1 MLIRELDLT
10 GKKLSKAEYK
20 KLVPRAN
27 HSIETAMQE
36 IAPILKRVKDGGKAE
51 LIKLATEF
59 DGITPKEIAISRDE
73 LKNALTKLDPQIRKS
88 LEVAIEQ
95 VKKYHLTQ
103 VPADTSTSVITGGN
117 IDRTFRAVD
126 RVGLYVPGGIASYP
140 SSVIMNVVP
149 AQIAGVS
156 SIALAS
162 PPQKENNGLPN
173 SIILAT
179 CELLGINEVYA
190 VGGAQAIAMFAY
202 GVKDLCESVDLVTG
216 PMLDAVLPF
225 SKWIDVFCDK
235 GAFSVDDART
245 ILKAG
250 MAKGLLPRIHA
261 NQLQE
266 GQGVRLGVEL
276 DAASVDH
283 VSHVTEKDIQAL
295 STSKTVATL
304 LPGAEFSTR
313 SAYPDVRPLL
323 EASITVALASDCNPG
338 SSYTTS
344 MPFIIAV
351 AVREMHFSPEQALW
365 SATMG
370 GAKALR
376 RDDIGHLFEGAR
388 ANFSILNTDSYI
400 HLAYRPG
407 VQLVEKVWRDGL
419 QIK

>member
-1 MLIRELDLT
+1 MTSTLVHNIGQLVTNDPAHDGTKLGVIENAALLIEDGVVAWAGPDADAPTHHIKRKLDAKGRAVIPGFVDSHTHMIFAGDRSKEFRARMLGETYTAGGIAHTVEKTRAASDELLRSNVQSLLNEAYSTGTTTIEIKSGYGLT
-10 GKKLSKAEYK
+10 INDERRSLEIAQGLTDETTFLGAHVVPVEYK
-20 KLVPRAN
+20 KSP
-27 HSIETAMQE
+27 
-36 IAPILKRVKDGGKAE
+36 KD
-51 LIKLATEF
+51 
-59 DGITPKEIAISRDE
+59 
-73 LKNALTKLDPQIRKS
+73 
-88 LEVAIEQ
+88 
-95 VKKYHLTQ
+95 Y
-103 VPADTSTSVITGGN
+103 
-117 IDRTFRAVD
+117 
-126 RVGLYVPGGIASYP
+126 
-140 SSVIMNVVP
+140 
-149 AQIAGVS
+149 
-156 SIALAS
+156 
-162 PPQKENNGLPN
+162 
-173 SIILAT
+173 
-179 CELLGINEVYA
+179 
-190 VGGAQAIAMFAY
+190 
-202 GVKDLCESVDLVTG
+202 VDLVTG
-216 PMLDAVLPF
+216 PMLEAVLPF

-235 GAFSVDDART
+235 GAFSPDDART

-283 VSHVTEKDIQAL
+283 VSHLSEKDIEAL
-295 STSKTVATL
+295 SKSKTVATL

-344 MPFIIAV
+344 MAFIMAI

-388 ANFSILNTDSYI
+388 ANFSILNADSYI

-407 VQLVEKVWRDGL
+407 VQLIEQVWRDGL

>member
-1 MLIRELDLT
+1 MTSTLVHNIGQLVTNDPAHDGTKMGVIENAALLIEDGVVAWAGIDADAPTHHIKRKLDAKGRAVIPGFVDSHTHMIFAGDRSKEFRARMLGETYTAGGIAHTVEKTRAASDELLRSNAQSLLNEAYSTGTTTIEIKSGYGLT
-10 GKKLSKAEYK
+10 VNDERRSLEIAQGLTDETTFLGAHVVPVEYK
-20 KLVPRAN
+20 KNP
-27 HSIETAMQE
+27 
-36 IAPILKRVKDGGKAE
+36 KD
-51 LIKLATEF
+51 
-59 DGITPKEIAISRDE
+59 
-73 LKNALTKLDPQIRKS
+73 
-88 LEVAIEQ
+88 
-95 VKKYHLTQ
+95 Y
-103 VPADTSTSVITGGN
+103 
-117 IDRTFRAVD
+117 
-126 RVGLYVPGGIASYP
+126 
-140 SSVIMNVVP
+140 
-149 AQIAGVS
+149 
-156 SIALAS
+156 
-162 PPQKENNGLPN
+162 
-173 SIILAT
+173 
-179 CELLGINEVYA
+179 
-190 VGGAQAIAMFAY
+190 
-202 GVKDLCESVDLVTG
+202 VDLVTG

-235 GAFSVDDART
+235 GAFSPDDART

-283 VSHVTEKDIQAL
+283 VSHLSEKDIEAL
-295 STSKTVATL
+295 SKSKTVATL

-344 MPFIIAV
+344 MAFIMAI

-388 ANFSILNTDSYI
+388 ANFSILNADSYI

-407 VQLVEKVWRDGL
+407 VQLIEQVWRDGL

>member
-1 MLIRELDLT
+1 MTSTLVRNIGQLVTNDPQHDGTKLGLIENAALLIEDGVVAWAGSDTDAPTHHIKHRFDAHGRAVIPGFVDSHTHMIFAGDRSKEFRARMLGESYTAGGIAHTVEKTRAASDQTLRNNAQSLLNEAYLSGTTTIEIKSGYGLT
-10 GKKLSKAEYK
+10 VNDERRSLEIAQSFTDETTFLGAHVVPVEYK
-20 KLVPRAN
+20 KNP
-27 HSIETAMQE
+27 
-36 IAPILKRVKDGGKAE
+36 KD
-51 LIKLATEF
+51 
-59 DGITPKEIAISRDE
+59 
-73 LKNALTKLDPQIRKS
+73 
-88 LEVAIEQ
+88 
-95 VKKYHLTQ
+95 Y
-103 VPADTSTSVITGGN
+103 
-117 IDRTFRAVD
+117 
-126 RVGLYVPGGIASYP
+126 
-140 SSVIMNVVP
+140 
-149 AQIAGVS
+149 
-156 SIALAS
+156 
-162 PPQKENNGLPN
+162 
-173 SIILAT
+173 
-179 CELLGINEVYA
+179 
-190 VGGAQAIAMFAY
+190 
-202 GVKDLCESVDLVTG
+202 VDLVTG
-216 PMLDAVLPF
+216 PMLDAVAPF

-250 MAKGLLPRIHA
+250 IAKGLLPRLHA

-266 GQGVRLGVEL
+266 GHGVRLGVEL

-283 VSHVTEKDIQAL
+283 VSHLSEKDIEAL

-338 SSYTTS
+338 SSYTTN

-376 RDDIGHLFEGAR
+376 REDIGHLFEGAR
-388 ANFSILNTDSYI
+388 ANFSILNADSYI

-407 VQLVEKVWRDGL
+407 VNLVEQVWRDGL

>member
-1 MLIRELDLT
+1 MTSTLIHNI
-10 GKKLSKAEYK
+10 GQ
-20 KLVPRAN
+20 LVTNDPA
-27 HSIETAMQE
+27 H
-36 IAPILKRVKDGGKAE
+36 DG
-51 LIKLATEF
+51 
-59 DGITPKEIAISRDE
+59 
-73 LKNALTKLDPQIRKS
+73 TKLGVIEKAALLIEDGVVAWAGPDADAPTHHIKRK
-88 LEVAIEQ
+88 LDA
-95 VKKYHLTQ
+95 KGR
-103 VPADTSTSVITGGN
+103 AVIPGFVDSHTHMIFAG
-117 IDRTFRAVD
+117 DRSKEFRA
-126 RVGLYVPGGIASYP
+126 RMLGESYTAGGIAHTVEKTRAASDELLRSNAQSLLNEAY
-140 SSVIMNVVP
+140 STGTTTVEIKSGYGLTVYDERRSLEIAQGLTDETTFLGAHVVP
-149 AQIAGVS
+149 VEY
-156 SIALAS
+156 
-162 PPQKENNGLPN
+162 KENP
-173 SIILAT
+173 
-179 CELLGINEVYA
+179 
-190 VGGAQAIAMFAY
+190 
-202 GVKDLCESVDLVTG
+202 KDYVDLVTG

-235 GAFSVDDART
+235 GAFSPDDART

-283 VSHVTEKDIQAL
+283 VSHLSEKDIEAL
-295 STSKTVATL
+295 SKSKTVATL

-313 SAYPDVRPLL
+313 STYPDVRPLL

-344 MPFIIAV
+344 MAFIMAI

-388 ANFSILNTDSYI
+388 ANFSILNADSYI

-407 VQLVEKVWRDGL
+407 VQLIEQVWRDGL

>member
-1 MLIRELDLT
+1 MTSTLVHNIGQLVTNDPAHDGTKLGVIENAALLIEDGDVAWAGPDADAPTHHIKRKLDAKGRAVIPGFVDSHTHMIFAGDRSKEFRARMLGESYTAGGIAHTVEKTRAASDELLRSNAQSLLNEAYSTGTTTIEIKSGYGLT
-10 GKKLSKAEYK
+10 INDERRSLEIAQGLTDETTYLGAHVVPVEYK
-20 KLVPRAN
+20 KNP
-27 HSIETAMQE
+27 
-36 IAPILKRVKDGGKAE
+36 KD
-51 LIKLATEF
+51 
-59 DGITPKEIAISRDE
+59 
-73 LKNALTKLDPQIRKS
+73 
-88 LEVAIEQ
+88 
-95 VKKYHLTQ
+95 Y
-103 VPADTSTSVITGGN
+103 
-117 IDRTFRAVD
+117 
-126 RVGLYVPGGIASYP
+126 
-140 SSVIMNVVP
+140 
-149 AQIAGVS
+149 
-156 SIALAS
+156 
-162 PPQKENNGLPN
+162 
-173 SIILAT
+173 
-179 CELLGINEVYA
+179 
-190 VGGAQAIAMFAY
+190 
-202 GVKDLCESVDLVTG
+202 VDLVTG

-235 GAFSVDDART
+235 GAFSPDDART

-283 VSHVTEKDIQAL
+283 VSHLSEKDIEAL
-295 STSKTVATL
+295 SKSKTVATL

-344 MPFIIAV
+344 MAFIMAV

-388 ANFSILNTDSYI
+388 ANFSILKADSYI

-407 VQLVEKVWRDGL
+407 VQLIEQVWRDGL

>member
-1 MLIRELDLT
+1 MTSTLVHNIGQLVTNDPAHDGTKLGVIENAALLIEDGVVAWAGPDADAPTHHIKRKLDAKGRAVIPGFVDSHTHMIFAGDRSKEFRARMLGETYTAGGIAHTVEKTRAASDELLRSNAQSLLNEAYSTGTTTIEIKSGYGLT
-10 GKKLSKAEYK
+10 VNDERRSLEIAQGLTDETTFLGAHVVPVEYK
-20 KLVPRAN
+20 KSP
-27 HSIETAMQE
+27 
-36 IAPILKRVKDGGKAE
+36 KD
-51 LIKLATEF
+51 
-59 DGITPKEIAISRDE
+59 
-73 LKNALTKLDPQIRKS
+73 
-88 LEVAIEQ
+88 
-95 VKKYHLTQ
+95 Y
-103 VPADTSTSVITGGN
+103 
-117 IDRTFRAVD
+117 
-126 RVGLYVPGGIASYP
+126 
-140 SSVIMNVVP
+140 
-149 AQIAGVS
+149 
-156 SIALAS
+156 
-162 PPQKENNGLPN
+162 
-173 SIILAT
+173 
-179 CELLGINEVYA
+179 
-190 VGGAQAIAMFAY
+190 
-202 GVKDLCESVDLVTG
+202 VDLVTG
-216 PMLDAVLPF
+216 PMLEAVLPF

-235 GAFSVDDART
+235 GAFSPDDART

-283 VSHVTEKDIQAL
+283 VSHLSEKDIEAL
-295 STSKTVATL
+295 SKSKTVATL

-313 SAYPDVRPLL
+313 SDYPDVRPLL

-344 MPFIIAV
+344 MAFIMAI

-388 ANFSILNTDSYI
+388 ANFSILNADSYI

-407 VQLVEKVWRDGL
+407 VQLIEQVWRDGL

>member
-1 MLIRELDLT
+1 MTSTLVHNIGQLVTNDPAHDGTKLGVIENAALLIEDGVVAWAGPDADAPTHHIKRKLDAKGRAVIPGFVDSHTHMIFAGDRSKEFRARMLGESYTAGGIAHTVEKTRAASNKLLRSNAQSLLNEAYSTGTTTVEIKSGYGLT
-10 GKKLSKAEYK
+10 VNDERRSLEIAQGLTDETTFLGAHVVPVEYK
-20 KLVPRAN
+20 KNP
-27 HSIETAMQE
+27 
-36 IAPILKRVKDGGKAE
+36 KD
-51 LIKLATEF
+51 
-59 DGITPKEIAISRDE
+59 
-73 LKNALTKLDPQIRKS
+73 
-88 LEVAIEQ
+88 
-95 VKKYHLTQ
+95 Y
-103 VPADTSTSVITGGN
+103 
-117 IDRTFRAVD
+117 
-126 RVGLYVPGGIASYP
+126 
-140 SSVIMNVVP
+140 
-149 AQIAGVS
+149 
-156 SIALAS
+156 
-162 PPQKENNGLPN
+162 
-173 SIILAT
+173 
-179 CELLGINEVYA
+179 
-190 VGGAQAIAMFAY
+190 
-202 GVKDLCESVDLVTG
+202 VDLVTG

-235 GAFSVDDART
+235 GAFSPDDART

-250 MAKGLLPRIHA
+250 MANGLLPRIHA

-283 VSHVTEKDIQAL
+283 VSHLSEKDIEAL
-295 STSKTVATL
+295 SKSKTVATL

-344 MPFIIAV
+344 LAFIMAI

-388 ANFSILNTDSYI
+388 ANFSILNADSYI

-407 VQLVEKVWRDGL
+407 VQLIEQVWRDGL

>member
-1 MLIRELDLT
+1 MTSTLVHNVGQLVTNDPAHDGTKLGVIEKAALLIEDGVIAWAGPDADAPTHHIKRKLDAKGRAVIPGFVDSHTHMIFAGDRSKEFRARMLGESYTAGGIAHTVEKTRAASDELLRSNAQSLLNEAYSTGTTTVEIKSGYGLSVEDERRSLEIAQGLT
-10 GKKLSKAEYK
+10 DETTFLGAHVVPVEYK
-20 KLVPRAN
+20 KNP
-27 HSIETAMQE
+27 
-36 IAPILKRVKDGGKAE
+36 KD
-51 LIKLATEF
+51 
-59 DGITPKEIAISRDE
+59 
-73 LKNALTKLDPQIRKS
+73 
-88 LEVAIEQ
+88 
-95 VKKYHLTQ
+95 Y
-103 VPADTSTSVITGGN
+103 
-117 IDRTFRAVD
+117 
-126 RVGLYVPGGIASYP
+126 
-140 SSVIMNVVP
+140 
-149 AQIAGVS
+149 
-156 SIALAS
+156 
-162 PPQKENNGLPN
+162 
-173 SIILAT
+173 
-179 CELLGINEVYA
+179 
-190 VGGAQAIAMFAY
+190 
-202 GVKDLCESVDLVTG
+202 VDLVTG

-235 GAFSVDDART
+235 GAFSPDDART

-250 MAKGLLPRIHA
+250 MAKGLMPRIHA

-283 VSHVTEKDIQAL
+283 VSHLSEKDIEAL
-295 STSKTVATL
+295 SKSKTVATL

-313 SAYPDVRPLL
+313 SPYPDVRPLL

-344 MPFIIAV
+344 MAFIMAI

-388 ANFSILNTDSYI
+388 ANFSILNADSYI

-407 VQLVEKVWRDGL
+407 VQLIEQVWRDGL

>member
-1 MLIRELDLT
+1 MTSTLVHNIGQLVTNDPAHDGTKLGVIENAALLIEDGVVAWAGPDADAPTHHIKRKLDAKGRAVIPGFVDSHTHMIFAGDRSKEFRARMLGESYTAGGIAHTVEKTRAASDELLRSNAQSLLNEAYSTGTTTVEIKSGYGLT
-10 GKKLSKAEYK
+10 VNDERRSLEIAQGLTNETTFLGAHVVPVEYK
-20 KLVPRAN
+20 KNP
-27 HSIETAMQE
+27 
-36 IAPILKRVKDGGKAE
+36 KD
-51 LIKLATEF
+51 
-59 DGITPKEIAISRDE
+59 
-73 LKNALTKLDPQIRKS
+73 
-88 LEVAIEQ
+88 
-95 VKKYHLTQ
+95 Y
-103 VPADTSTSVITGGN
+103 
-117 IDRTFRAVD
+117 
-126 RVGLYVPGGIASYP
+126 
-140 SSVIMNVVP
+140 
-149 AQIAGVS
+149 
-156 SIALAS
+156 
-162 PPQKENNGLPN
+162 
-173 SIILAT
+173 
-179 CELLGINEVYA
+179 
-190 VGGAQAIAMFAY
+190 
-202 GVKDLCESVDLVTG
+202 VDLVTG

-235 GAFSVDDART
+235 GAFSPDDART

-283 VSHVTEKDIQAL
+283 VSHLSEKDIEAL
-295 STSKTVATL
+295 SKSKTVATL

-313 SAYPDVRPLL
+313 SPYPDVRPLL

-344 MPFIIAV
+344 MAFIMAI

-388 ANFSILNTDSYI
+388 ANFSILNADSYI

-407 VQLVEKVWRDGL
+407 VQLIEQVWRDGL

>member
-1 MLIRELDLT
+1 MTSTLVHNVGQLVTNDPAHDGTKLGVIEKAALLIEDGVIAWAGPDADAPTHHIKRKLDAKGRAVIPGFVDSHTHMIFAGDRSKEFRARMLGESYTAGGIAHTVEKTRAASDELLRSNAQSLLNEAYSTGTTTVEIKSGYGLSVEDERRSLEIAQGLT
-10 GKKLSKAEYK
+10 DETTFLGAHVVPVEYK
-20 KLVPRAN
+20 KNP
-27 HSIETAMQE
+27 
-36 IAPILKRVKDGGKAE
+36 KD
-51 LIKLATEF
+51 
-59 DGITPKEIAISRDE
+59 
-73 LKNALTKLDPQIRKS
+73 
-88 LEVAIEQ
+88 
-95 VKKYHLTQ
+95 Y
-103 VPADTSTSVITGGN
+103 
-117 IDRTFRAVD
+117 
-126 RVGLYVPGGIASYP
+126 
-140 SSVIMNVVP
+140 
-149 AQIAGVS
+149 
-156 SIALAS
+156 
-162 PPQKENNGLPN
+162 
-173 SIILAT
+173 
-179 CELLGINEVYA
+179 
-190 VGGAQAIAMFAY
+190 
-202 GVKDLCESVDLVTG
+202 VDLVTG

-235 GAFSVDDART
+235 GAFSPDDART

-283 VSHVTEKDIQAL
+283 VSHLSEKDIEAL
-295 STSKTVATL
+295 SKSKTVATL

-313 SAYPDVRPLL
+313 SPYPDVRPLL

-344 MPFIIAV
+344 MAFIMAI

-388 ANFSILNTDSYI
+388 ANFSILNADSYI

-407 VQLVEKVWRDGL
+407 VQLIEQVWRDGL

>member
-1 MLIRELDLT
+1 MTSTLVHNIGQLVTNDPAHDGTKLGVIEKAALLIEDGVVAWAGPDADAPTHHIKRKLDAKGRAVIPGFVDSHTHIIFAGDRSKEFRARMLGESYTAGGIAHTVEKTRAASDDLLRSNAQSLLNEAYST
-10 GKKLSKAEYK
+10 GTTTVEIKSGYGLTINDERRSLEIAQGLTDETTFLGAHVVPVEYK
-20 KLVPRAN
+20 KNP
-27 HSIETAMQE
+27 
-36 IAPILKRVKDGGKAE
+36 KD
-51 LIKLATEF
+51 
-59 DGITPKEIAISRDE
+59 
-73 LKNALTKLDPQIRKS
+73 
-88 LEVAIEQ
+88 
-95 VKKYHLTQ
+95 Y
-103 VPADTSTSVITGGN
+103 
-117 IDRTFRAVD
+117 
-126 RVGLYVPGGIASYP
+126 
-140 SSVIMNVVP
+140 
-149 AQIAGVS
+149 
-156 SIALAS
+156 
-162 PPQKENNGLPN
+162 
-173 SIILAT
+173 
-179 CELLGINEVYA
+179 
-190 VGGAQAIAMFAY
+190 
-202 GVKDLCESVDLVTG
+202 VDLVTG

-235 GAFSVDDART
+235 GAFSPDDART

-283 VSHVTEKDIQAL
+283 VSHLSEKDIEAL

-344 MPFIIAV
+344 MAFIMAI

-376 RDDIGHLFEGAR
+376 RDDIGYLFEGAR
-388 ANFSILNTDSYI
+388 ANFSILNADSYI

-407 VQLVEKVWRDGL
+407 VQLVEQVWRDGL

>member
-1 MLIRELDLT
+1 MTSTLVHNIGQLVTNDPAHDGTKLGVIEKAALLIEDGVVAWAGPDADAPTHHIKRRLDAKGRAVIPGFVDSHTHMIFAGDRSKEFRARMLGESYTAGGIAHTVEKTRAASDELLRSNARSLLNEAYISGTTTIEIKSGYGLT
-10 GKKLSKAEYK
+10 VKDERRSLEIAQGLSDETTFLGAHVVPVEYK
-20 KLVPRAN
+20 KNP
-27 HSIETAMQE
+27 
-36 IAPILKRVKDGGKAE
+36 KD
-51 LIKLATEF
+51 
-59 DGITPKEIAISRDE
+59 
-73 LKNALTKLDPQIRKS
+73 
-88 LEVAIEQ
+88 
-95 VKKYHLTQ
+95 Y
-103 VPADTSTSVITGGN
+103 
-117 IDRTFRAVD
+117 
-126 RVGLYVPGGIASYP
+126 
-140 SSVIMNVVP
+140 
-149 AQIAGVS
+149 
-156 SIALAS
+156 
-162 PPQKENNGLPN
+162 
-173 SIILAT
+173 
-179 CELLGINEVYA
+179 
-190 VGGAQAIAMFAY
+190 
-202 GVKDLCESVDLVTG
+202 VDLVTG

-283 VSHVTEKDIQAL
+283 VSHVSGKDIEAL
-295 STSKTVATL
+295 SASKTVATL

-388 ANFSILNTDSYI
+388 ANFSILNADSYI

-407 VQLVEKVWRDGL
+407 VQLIEQVWRDGL

>member
-1 MLIRELDLT
+1 MTSTLVHNIGQLVTNDPAHDGTKLGVIEKAALLIEDGVVAWAGPDADAPTHHIKRKLDAKGRAVIPGFVDSHTHIIFAGDRSKEFRARMLGETYTAGGIAHTVEKTRAASDELLRSNAQSLLNEAYSTGTTTIEIKSGYGLT
-10 GKKLSKAEYK
+10 VVDERRSLEIAQGLTDETTFLGAHVVPVEYK
-20 KLVPRAN
+20 KNP
-27 HSIETAMQE
+27 
-36 IAPILKRVKDGGKAE
+36 KD
-51 LIKLATEF
+51 
-59 DGITPKEIAISRDE
+59 
-73 LKNALTKLDPQIRKS
+73 
-88 LEVAIEQ
+88 
-95 VKKYHLTQ
+95 Y
-103 VPADTSTSVITGGN
+103 
-117 IDRTFRAVD
+117 
-126 RVGLYVPGGIASYP
+126 
-140 SSVIMNVVP
+140 
-149 AQIAGVS
+149 
-156 SIALAS
+156 
-162 PPQKENNGLPN
+162 
-173 SIILAT
+173 
-179 CELLGINEVYA
+179 
-190 VGGAQAIAMFAY
+190 
-202 GVKDLCESVDLVTG
+202 VDLVTG
-216 PMLDAVLPF
+216 PMLGAVLPF

-235 GAFSVDDART
+235 GAFSPEDART

-283 VSHVTEKDIQAL
+283 VSHLSEKDIEAL
-295 STSKTVATL
+295 SKSKTVATL

-338 SSYTTS
+338 SSYTTN
-344 MPFIIAV
+344 MAFIMAI

-388 ANFSILNTDSYI
+388 ANFSILNADSYI

-407 VQLVEKVWRDGL
+407 VQLIGQVWRDGL

>member
-1 MLIRELDLT
+1 MTSTLVHNIGQLVTNDPAHDGTKLGVIEKAALLIEDGVVAWAGPDADAPTHHIKRRLDAKGRAVIPGFVDSHTHMIFAGDRSKEFRARMLGESYTAGGIAHTVEKTRAASDELLRSNARSLLNEAYISGTTTIEIKSGYGLT
-10 GKKLSKAEYK
+10 VKDERRSLEIAQGLSDETTFLGAHVVPVEYK
-20 KLVPRAN
+20 KNP
-27 HSIETAMQE
+27 
-36 IAPILKRVKDGGKAE
+36 KD
-51 LIKLATEF
+51 
-59 DGITPKEIAISRDE
+59 
-73 LKNALTKLDPQIRKS
+73 
-88 LEVAIEQ
+88 
-95 VKKYHLTQ
+95 Y
-103 VPADTSTSVITGGN
+103 
-117 IDRTFRAVD
+117 
-126 RVGLYVPGGIASYP
+126 
-140 SSVIMNVVP
+140 
-149 AQIAGVS
+149 
-156 SIALAS
+156 
-162 PPQKENNGLPN
+162 
-173 SIILAT
+173 
-179 CELLGINEVYA
+179 
-190 VGGAQAIAMFAY
+190 
-202 GVKDLCESVDLVTG
+202 VDLVTG

-283 VSHVTEKDIQAL
+283 VSHVSEKDIEAL
-295 STSKTVATL
+295 SASKTVATL

-388 ANFSILNTDSYI
+388 ANFSILNADSYI

-407 VQLVEKVWRDGL
+407 VQLIEQVWRDGL

>member
-1 MLIRELDLT
+1 MTSTLVHNIGQLVTNDPQHDGTKLGVIENAALLIEDGVVAWAGPDSDAPTHHIKHRLDALGRAVIPGFVDSHTHMIFAGDRSKEFRARMLGESYSAGGIGNTVEKTREASNDALRSNAQSLLNEAYSTGTTTIEIKSGYGLT
-10 GKKLSKAEYK
+10 VEDERRSLQIAATFTDETTFLGAHVVPVEYK
-20 KLVPRAN
+20 KNP
-27 HSIETAMQE
+27 
-36 IAPILKRVKDGGKAE
+36 KD
-51 LIKLATEF
+51 
-59 DGITPKEIAISRDE
+59 
-73 LKNALTKLDPQIRKS
+73 
-88 LEVAIEQ
+88 
-95 VKKYHLTQ
+95 Y
-103 VPADTSTSVITGGN
+103 
-117 IDRTFRAVD
+117 
-126 RVGLYVPGGIASYP
+126 
-140 SSVIMNVVP
+140 
-149 AQIAGVS
+149 
-156 SIALAS
+156 
-162 PPQKENNGLPN
+162 
-173 SIILAT
+173 
-179 CELLGINEVYA
+179 
-190 VGGAQAIAMFAY
+190 
-202 GVKDLCESVDLVTG
+202 VDLVTG
-216 PMLDAVLPF
+216 PMLDAALPF

-283 VSHVTEKDIQAL
+283 VSHLSERDIQAL

-344 MPFIIAV
+344 MPFIIAI

-388 ANFSILNTDSYI
+388 ANFSILNADSYI

-407 VQLVEKVWRDGL
+407 VQLVEQVWRDGL

>member
-1 MLIRELDLT
+1 MTSTLVHNIGQLVTNDPAHDGTKLGVIENAALLIEDGVVAWAGPGADAPTHHIKRKLDAKGRAVIPGFVDSHTHMIFAGDRSKEFRARMLGETYTAGGIAHTVEKTRAASDELLRSNAQSLLNEAYSTGTTTIEIKSGYGLT
-10 GKKLSKAEYK
+10 VNDERRSLEIAQGLTDETTFLGAHVVPVEYK
-20 KLVPRAN
+20 KNP
-27 HSIETAMQE
+27 
-36 IAPILKRVKDGGKAE
+36 KD
-51 LIKLATEF
+51 
-59 DGITPKEIAISRDE
+59 
-73 LKNALTKLDPQIRKS
+73 
-88 LEVAIEQ
+88 
-95 VKKYHLTQ
+95 Y
-103 VPADTSTSVITGGN
+103 
-117 IDRTFRAVD
+117 
-126 RVGLYVPGGIASYP
+126 
-140 SSVIMNVVP
+140 
-149 AQIAGVS
+149 
-156 SIALAS
+156 
-162 PPQKENNGLPN
+162 
-173 SIILAT
+173 
-179 CELLGINEVYA
+179 
-190 VGGAQAIAMFAY
+190 
-202 GVKDLCESVDLVTG
+202 VDLVTG
-216 PMLDAVLPF
+216 PMLEAVLPF

-235 GAFSVDDART
+235 GAFSPDDART

-283 VSHVTEKDIQAL
+283 VSHLSEKDIEAL
-295 STSKTVATL
+295 SKSKTVATL

-344 MPFIIAV
+344 MAFIMAI

-388 ANFSILNTDSYI
+388 ANFSILNADSYI

-407 VQLVEKVWRDGL
+407 VQLIEQVWRDGL

>member
-1 MLIRELDLT
+1 MTSTLVHNVGQLVTNDPAHDGTKLGVIEKAALLIEDGVVAWAGPDADAPTHHIKRKLDAKGRAVIPGFVDSHTHMIFAGDRSKEFRARMLGESYTAGGIAHTVEKTRAASNKLLRSNAQSLLNEAFSTGTTTIEIKSGYGLT
-10 GKKLSKAEYK
+10 VNDERRSLEIAQGLTDETTFLGAHVVPVEYK
-20 KLVPRAN
+20 KNP
-27 HSIETAMQE
+27 
-36 IAPILKRVKDGGKAE
+36 KD
-51 LIKLATEF
+51 
-59 DGITPKEIAISRDE
+59 
-73 LKNALTKLDPQIRKS
+73 
-88 LEVAIEQ
+88 
-95 VKKYHLTQ
+95 Y
-103 VPADTSTSVITGGN
+103 
-117 IDRTFRAVD
+117 
-126 RVGLYVPGGIASYP
+126 
-140 SSVIMNVVP
+140 
-149 AQIAGVS
+149 
-156 SIALAS
+156 
-162 PPQKENNGLPN
+162 
-173 SIILAT
+173 
-179 CELLGINEVYA
+179 
-190 VGGAQAIAMFAY
+190 
-202 GVKDLCESVDLVTG
+202 VDLVTG

-235 GAFSVDDART
+235 GAFSPDDART

-283 VSHVTEKDIQAL
+283 VSHLSEKDIEAL
-295 STSKTVATL
+295 SKSKTVATL

-344 MPFIIAV
+344 MAFIMAI

-388 ANFSILNTDSYI
+388 ANFSILKADSYI

-407 VQLVEKVWRDGL
+407 VQLIEQVWRDGL

>member
-1 MLIRELDLT
+1 MTSTLIHNI
-10 GKKLSKAEYK
+10 GQ
-20 KLVPRAN
+20 LVTNDPA
-27 HSIETAMQE
+27 H
-36 IAPILKRVKDGGKAE
+36 DG
-51 LIKLATEF
+51 
-59 DGITPKEIAISRDE
+59 
-73 LKNALTKLDPQIRKS
+73 TKLGVIEKAALLIEDGVVAWAGPDADAPTHHIKRK
-88 LEVAIEQ
+88 LDA
-95 VKKYHLTQ
+95 KGR
-103 VPADTSTSVITGGN
+103 AVIPGFVDSHTHMIFAG
-117 IDRTFRAVD
+117 DRSKEFRA
-126 RVGLYVPGGIASYP
+126 RMLGESYTAGGIAHTVEKTRAASDELLRSKAQSLLNEAY
-140 SSVIMNVVP
+140 STGTTTVEIKSGYGLTVNDERRSLEIAQGLTDETTFLGAHVVP
-149 AQIAGVS
+149 VEY
-156 SIALAS
+156 
-162 PPQKENNGLPN
+162 KENP
-173 SIILAT
+173 
-179 CELLGINEVYA
+179 
-190 VGGAQAIAMFAY
+190 
-202 GVKDLCESVDLVTG
+202 KDYVDLVTG

-235 GAFSVDDART
+235 GAFSPDDART

-283 VSHVTEKDIQAL
+283 VSHLSEKDIEAL
-295 STSKTVATL
+295 SKSKTVATL

-313 SAYPDVRPLL
+313 STYPDVRPLL

-344 MPFIIAV
+344 MAFIMAI

-388 ANFSILNTDSYI
+388 ANFSILNADSYI

-407 VQLVEKVWRDGL
+407 VQLIEQVWRDGL

>member
-1 MLIRELDLT
+1 MTSTLVHNIGQLVTNDPQHDGTKLGVIENAALLIEDGVVAWAGPDSDAPTHHIKHRLDAMGRAVIPGFVDSHTHMIFAGDRSKEFRARMLGESYSAGGIAETVQKTREASNDVLRSNAQSLLNEAYSSGTTTIEIKSGYGLT
-10 GKKLSKAEYK
+10 VEDERRSLEIAASFTDETTFLGAHVVPVEYK
-20 KLVPRAN
+20 KNP
-27 HSIETAMQE
+27 
-36 IAPILKRVKDGGKAE
+36 KD
-51 LIKLATEF
+51 
-59 DGITPKEIAISRDE
+59 
-73 LKNALTKLDPQIRKS
+73 
-88 LEVAIEQ
+88 
-95 VKKYHLTQ
+95 Y
-103 VPADTSTSVITGGN
+103 
-117 IDRTFRAVD
+117 
-126 RVGLYVPGGIASYP
+126 
-140 SSVIMNVVP
+140 
-149 AQIAGVS
+149 
-156 SIALAS
+156 
-162 PPQKENNGLPN
+162 
-173 SIILAT
+173 
-179 CELLGINEVYA
+179 
-190 VGGAQAIAMFAY
+190 
-202 GVKDLCESVDLVTG
+202 VDLVTG

-283 VSHVTEKDIQAL
+283 VSHLNEKDIQAL

-338 SSYTTS
+338 SSYTTN

-388 ANFSILNTDSYI
+388 ANFSILNSDSYI

-407 VQLVEKVWRDGL
+407 VQLVEQVWRDGL
-419 QIK
+419 KIK

>member
-1 MLIRELDLT
+1 MTSTLVHNIGQLVTNDPQHDGTKLGVIENAALLIEDGVVAWAGPDSDAPTHHIKHRLDAMGRAVIPGFVDSHTHMIFAGDRSKEFRARMLGESYSAGGIGNTVEKTREASDDALRSNAQSLLNEAYSTGTTTIEIKSGYGLT
-10 GKKLSKAEYK
+10 VEDERRSLQIAASFTDETTFLGAHVVPVEYK
-20 KLVPRAN
+20 KNP
-27 HSIETAMQE
+27 
-36 IAPILKRVKDGGKAE
+36 KD
-51 LIKLATEF
+51 
-59 DGITPKEIAISRDE
+59 
-73 LKNALTKLDPQIRKS
+73 
-88 LEVAIEQ
+88 
-95 VKKYHLTQ
+95 Y
-103 VPADTSTSVITGGN
+103 
-117 IDRTFRAVD
+117 
-126 RVGLYVPGGIASYP
+126 
-140 SSVIMNVVP
+140 
-149 AQIAGVS
+149 
-156 SIALAS
+156 
-162 PPQKENNGLPN
+162 
-173 SIILAT
+173 
-179 CELLGINEVYA
+179 
-190 VGGAQAIAMFAY
+190 
-202 GVKDLCESVDLVTG
+202 VDLVTG
-216 PMLDAVLPF
+216 PMLDAALPF

-283 VSHVTEKDIQAL
+283 VSHLSERDIQAL

-323 EASITVALASDCNPG
+323 EASVTVALASDCNPG

-344 MPFIIAV
+344 MPFIIAI

-388 ANFSILNTDSYI
+388 ANFSILNADSYI

-407 VQLVEKVWRDGL
+407 VQLVEQVWRDGL

>member
-1 MLIRELDLT
+1 MTSTLVHNIGQLVTNDPAHDGTKLGVIENAALLVEDGVVAWAGPDADAPTHHIKRKLDAKGRAVIPGFVDSHTHMIFAGDRSKEFRARMLGESYTAGGIAYTVEKTRAASDELLRSNAQSLLNEAYSTGTTTIEIKSGYGLT
-10 GKKLSKAEYK
+10 VNDERRSLEIAQGLTDETTFLGAHVVPVEYK
-20 KLVPRAN
+20 KNP
-27 HSIETAMQE
+27 
-36 IAPILKRVKDGGKAE
+36 KD
-51 LIKLATEF
+51 
-59 DGITPKEIAISRDE
+59 
-73 LKNALTKLDPQIRKS
+73 
-88 LEVAIEQ
+88 
-95 VKKYHLTQ
+95 Y
-103 VPADTSTSVITGGN
+103 
-117 IDRTFRAVD
+117 
-126 RVGLYVPGGIASYP
+126 
-140 SSVIMNVVP
+140 
-149 AQIAGVS
+149 
-156 SIALAS
+156 
-162 PPQKENNGLPN
+162 
-173 SIILAT
+173 
-179 CELLGINEVYA
+179 
-190 VGGAQAIAMFAY
+190 
-202 GVKDLCESVDLVTG
+202 VDLVTG

-235 GAFSVDDART
+235 GAFSPDDART

-283 VSHVTEKDIQAL
+283 VSHLSEKDIEAL
-295 STSKTVATL
+295 SKSKTVATL

-344 MPFIIAV
+344 MAFIMAI

-388 ANFSILNTDSYI
+388 ANFSILKADSYI

-407 VQLVEKVWRDGL
+407 VQLIEQVWRDGL

>member
-1 MLIRELDLT
+1 MTSTLVHNIGQLVTNDPQHDGTKLGLIENAALLIEDGVVAWAGADTDAPTHHIKHRFDAHGRAVIPGFVDSHTHLIFAGDRSKEFRARMLGESYTAGGIAHTVEKTRAASDQTLRNNAQSLLNEAYSSGTTTIEIKSGYGLT
-10 GKKLSKAEYK
+10 VNDERRSLEIAQSFTDETTFLGAHVVPVEYK
-20 KLVPRAN
+20 KNP
-27 HSIETAMQE
+27 
-36 IAPILKRVKDGGKAE
+36 KD
-51 LIKLATEF
+51 
-59 DGITPKEIAISRDE
+59 
-73 LKNALTKLDPQIRKS
+73 
-88 LEVAIEQ
+88 
-95 VKKYHLTQ
+95 Y
-103 VPADTSTSVITGGN
+103 
-117 IDRTFRAVD
+117 
-126 RVGLYVPGGIASYP
+126 
-140 SSVIMNVVP
+140 
-149 AQIAGVS
+149 
-156 SIALAS
+156 
-162 PPQKENNGLPN
+162 
-173 SIILAT
+173 
-179 CELLGINEVYA
+179 
-190 VGGAQAIAMFAY
+190 
-202 GVKDLCESVDLVTG
+202 VDLVTG
-216 PMLDAVLPF
+216 PMLDAVAPF

-250 MAKGLLPRIHA
+250 ISKGLLPRLHA

-266 GQGVRLGVEL
+266 GHGVRLGVEL

-283 VSHVTEKDIQAL
+283 VSHLSEKDIEAL

-338 SSYTTS
+338 SSYTTN

-376 RDDIGHLFEGAR
+376 REDIGHLFEGAR
-388 ANFSILNTDSYI
+388 ANFSILNADSYI

-407 VQLVEKVWRDGL
+407 VNLVEQVWRDGL